1 MPDVSAKLSKPNT
14 PGQQEKEQT
23 NNQTN
28 KAATDIGLL
37 HKSALKWKVQ

>member
-28 KAATDIGLL
+28 KAATDIAQ
-37 HKSALKWKVQ
+37 SALQTPLQ